1 MSSDP
6 SLCSG
11 QGANGRIEGVMDMTG
26 RMIAVAI
33 CIAALFGAGAARG
46 QENLDHGKTP
56 AQLFASDCA
65 ICHKSARGL

>member
-1 MSSDP
+1 
-6 SLCSG
+6 
-11 QGANGRIEGVMDMTG
+11 MDMTG